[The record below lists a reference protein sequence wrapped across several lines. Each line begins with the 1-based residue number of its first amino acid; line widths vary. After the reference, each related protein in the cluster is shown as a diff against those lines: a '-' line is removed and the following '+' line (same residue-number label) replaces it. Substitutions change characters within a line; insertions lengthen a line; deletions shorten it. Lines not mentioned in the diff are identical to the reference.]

1 MLVMPVDNAL
11 TGLAPPLTFNDTLS
25 HAYVALNANSALAVY
40 LEAQALKAS
49 WRLRVRV
56 RAQRT
61 LRFCAPSF
69 NGLPGSSRA
78 LLDCLSLP
86 LTGKA

>member
-40 LEAQALKAS
+40 LEAQALQS
-49 WRLRVRV
+49 GWRLQVRV

-61 LRFCAPSF
+61 LRFCARSF
-69 NGLPGSSRA
+69 DGLPGSTRA

>member
-25 HAYVALNANSALAVY
+25 HAYVAVNANSALAVY
-40 LEAQALKAS
+40 LEPQALQAGWS
-49 WRLRVRV
+49 LQVRV

-61 LRFCAPSF
+61 LRFCAR
-69 NGLPGSSRA
+69 SSTVCRA
-78 LLDCLSLP
+78 PAERCWTVCLYH
-86 LTGKA
+86 